1 MRPFAVLFIVA
12 LLSNVAVFYVPP
24 VGAAHGCAPST
35 PPTIPGSPA
44 PATQGVVLLNEV
56 LLNPQSRWNCSEP
69 GTTFTDQ
76 DAWVELYNPQNQA
89 FNLYAA
95 HAYLDSGPTT
105 NPYYFPFGASIAAH
119 GFLVIFPRIDA
130 TFVLTETSTLR
141 LLIAGVTIDQITVP
155 NLAGDQS
162 YARITDGASKWQVT
176 NTPTI
181 DASNNASQPTS
192 TPTSTSTSTGNQ
204 GRGGLGNGS
213 TTTTN
218 TPVVEGTQPA
228 WAGLQLPTPT
238 AVPTSAP
245 NASVSSPA
253 LPVSPSSASDG
264 LDIPRR
270 IGLTLLVIALVL
282 TLLWC
287 WKLFSKWDHRKRP
300 PSPLP

>member
-1 MRPFAVLFIVA
+1 VRPFAVLFVVA
-12 LLSNVAVFYVPP
+12 LLSSMALIYVPS

-35 PPTIPGSPA
+35 PPTVPGSPA
-44 PATQGVVLLNEV
+44 SAPATRGVVLINEV

-69 GTTFTDQ
+69 GSAFSAQ

-95 HAYLDSGPTT
+95 HAYLDSGPAT

-141 LLIAGVTIDQITVP
+141 LLIAGVIIDQITVP
-155 NLAGDQS
+155 NLSGDQA

-181 DASNNASQPTS
+181 DASNNSSQPTS
-192 TPTSTSTSTGNQ
+192 IPTLASTSTGNQ
-204 GRGGLGNGS
+204 GRGGQGNGS
-213 TTTTN
+213 TTTMN
-218 TPVVEGTQPA
+218 TPVVDGTQPA

-245 NASVSSPA
+245 TAGVSSLA
-253 LPVSPSSASDG
+253 LPASPSSTSDG
-264 LDIPRR
+264 LDIARR

-287 WKLFSKWDHRKRP
+287 WRLLRQQGNQR
-300 PSPLP
+300 